1 MRDKPTRAWY
11 LVPLLFG
18 ILGGIIGYFAVKN
31 DDQELANNL
40 LIVGIVVTFLI
51 FLLGFLYVLFLITL
65 IPY

>member
-31 DDQELANNL
+31 EDQRLANNL